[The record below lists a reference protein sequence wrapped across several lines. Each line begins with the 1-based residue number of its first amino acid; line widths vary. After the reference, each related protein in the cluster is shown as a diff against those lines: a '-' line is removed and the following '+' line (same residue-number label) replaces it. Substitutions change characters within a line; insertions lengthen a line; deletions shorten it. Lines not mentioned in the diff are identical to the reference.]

1 MLAPAVVPPCPTPGS
16 STFVARPLK
25 SENTSLASSAMR
37 SGSSRIRASPRLE
50 DRVLAVGANLA
61 EGFLAAFMALVG
73 GLMIGAPDSCAT
85 VPLGWLLHRSWAG
98 RRADASGR
106 RARLRTV
113 LVDEV

>member
-1 MLAPAVVPPCPTPGS
+1 M
-16 STFVARPLK
+16 
-25 SENTSLASSAMR
+25 
-37 SGSSRIRASPRLE
+37 
-50 DRVLAVGANLA
+50 AVGADSA
-61 EGFLAAFMALVG
+61 EDFLAAIARVLMVAVD
-73 GLMIGAPDSCAT
+73 GLMSGAPGSCAT